1 MAPGW
6 RMKMNKEKIK
16 DILEWIFCIII
27 AVILALT
34 IKYFIGTPTI
44 VKKTSMY
51 PTLKQDERLILNRI
65 PRTLHKMPE
74 RGDIITFEEPS
85 KDYLIKEELEQSV
98 VARYEKE
105 PDTLLKKFTH
115 NVLEI
120 NKASFIKRVIALPR
134 EHVEIKDNKV
144 FINGEPLDESSY
156 LEEGVITDN
165 GRGECTNF
173 VVPEGCVFAMG
184 DNRAGS
190 MDCRCFGC
198 IPLAK
203 IEGKVLIRITPFS
216 RFGKV

>member
-1 MAPGW
+1 M
-6 RMKMNKEKIK
+6 R
-16 DILEWIFCIII
+16 
-27 AVILALT
+27 
-34 IKYFIGTPTI
+34 
-44 VKKTSMY
+44 
-51 PTLKQDERLILNRI
+51 
-65 PRTLHKMPE
+65 
-74 RGDIITFEEPS
+74 
-85 KDYLIKEELEQSV
+85 
-98 VARYEKE
+98 
-105 PDTLLKKFTH
+105 
-115 NVLEI
+115 
-120 NKASFIKRVIALPR
+120 
-134 EHVEIKDNKV
+134 DNKV